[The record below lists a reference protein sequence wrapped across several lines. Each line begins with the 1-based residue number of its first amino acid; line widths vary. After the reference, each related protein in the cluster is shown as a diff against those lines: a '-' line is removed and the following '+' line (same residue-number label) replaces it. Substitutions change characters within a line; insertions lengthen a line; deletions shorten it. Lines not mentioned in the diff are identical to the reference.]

1 MPRGRFERW
10 SWQIHVVAFLSQ
22 CSQFQWLTA
31 FVALIPPAKRV
42 KILHLST
49 PPVHAG
55 VAASCP
61 CGRTLRSCIDVFP
74 CGTAVRGW
82 WTGVFVLVVP
92 ALWHTCVMTVSV
104 STLLAGQCH
113 FRGCLR
119 SYVLMR
125 RLRFRTFAFQRE
137 FRPS

>member
-1 MPRGRFERW
+1 MQDILVFWAQRKIPVDLHFIVRLLLRLED
-10 SWQIHVVAFLSQ
+10 VAS
-22 CSQFQWLTA
+22 
-31 FVALIPPAKRV
+31 VAPSIKV